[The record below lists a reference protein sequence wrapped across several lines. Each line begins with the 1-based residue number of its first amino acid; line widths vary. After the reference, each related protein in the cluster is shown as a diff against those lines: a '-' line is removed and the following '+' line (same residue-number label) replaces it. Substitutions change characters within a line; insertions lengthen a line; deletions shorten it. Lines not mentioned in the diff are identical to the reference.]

1 MLDNLKKLTNCSDES
16 LLNILLEQCKFHARD
31 YCNLDEY
38 DERLDYIVQ
47 QMVCERF
54 TKLYSEGVSSR
65 SYSGMSESYTDD
77 FSPSIYNQL
86 GRYRKLRTIVHD
98 V

>member
-1 MLDNLKKLTNCSDES
+1 MLDVLKKLTNCSDES
-16 LLNILLEQCKFHARD
+16 LLTILLEQCETQATD

-38 DERLDYIVQ
+38 DSKLDYIVQ

-77 FSPSIYNQL
+77 FSPSIYKQL
-86 GRYRKLRTIVHD
+86 RRFRKLRNVQ
-98 V
+98 

>member
-1 MLDNLKKLTNCSDES
+1 MLDILKKLTNSSDES
-16 LLNILLEQCKFHARD
+16 LLEILLEQCKLTAIT

-38 DERLDYIVQ
+38 DSKLDNIVQ

-54 TKLYSEGVSSR
+54 TRLYSEGVSSR

-77 FSPSIYNQL
+77 FSPSIYKQL
-86 GRYRKLRTIVHD
+86 RRFRKLRNVQ
-98 V
+98 